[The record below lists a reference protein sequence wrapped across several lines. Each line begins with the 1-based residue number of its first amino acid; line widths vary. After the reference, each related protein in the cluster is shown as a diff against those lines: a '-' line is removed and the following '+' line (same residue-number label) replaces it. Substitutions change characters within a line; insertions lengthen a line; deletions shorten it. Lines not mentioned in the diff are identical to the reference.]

1 MPTYDVWEH
10 HQLGVLGGRQR
21 GLSLEA
27 EDIKAC
33 ADQVRRRRSFIRRGE
48 KRFLIVE
55 RGYHVPPG
63 GGPLNFHGAEYIAS
77 DKIKNSPLVK
87 RSENNE
93 SNDFYYLPIVH
104 KQAKT
109 HELDKKRLHSLNRAK
124 ITK

>member
-1 MPTYDVWEH
+1 MPVYDVWEH

-63 GGPLNFHGAEYIAS
+63 GGP
-77 DKIKNSPLVK
+77 
-87 RSENNE
+87 
-93 SNDFYYLPIVH
+93 
-104 KQAKT
+104 Q
-109 HELDKKRLHSLNRAK
+109 
-124 ITK
+124 